1 MPSSFWYFLMMSP
14 VITYFIKLSSIRSKG
29 RYSFLCFQEKDT
41 TLSQNSMLF
50 SLRHHIIPY
59 SLYFF
64 NLSFYPISEKRCT
77 FAAQFMKD
85 RNLVIQKHDKRKQRT
100 SVIFYSMGKNER
112 INSEQEMP
120 AEANKDHSADADRVK
135 EVYKVTIAGSII
147 NVVLLVLKFAA
158 GILGHSAAMIAD
170 AIHSL
175 TDFATDVVVLV
186 FVKLGN
192 KPMDKDHDYGH
203 GKYETLATAIIGIS
217 LFVVGVMICYSGVTK
232 TYRAICGETLQQPG
246 IVALIAAIVSVVM
259 KEWAYQFT
267 VKAGKKYHSE
277 AVVANAWHHRS
288 DALSS
293 IGTMFGIGG
302 AIILGEKWA
311 VLDPLAAIIVS
322 AFIIKAAWGLVMQS
336 VKELTDASLPETEED
351 EILKI
356 ANGEQGVGEIHN
368 LRTRRI
374 GNKIAI
380 EMHVRMPGSLSLYEA
395 HEHAT
400 HIETKLKQHF
410 GADTHVG
417 IHLEPIKVN
426 GKYQKPE

>member
-1 MPSSFWYFLMMSP
+1 MD
-14 VITYFIKLSSIRSKG
+14 
-29 RYSFLCFQEKDT
+29 E
-41 TLSQNSMLF
+41 
-50 SLRHHIIPY
+50 
-59 SLYFF
+59 
-64 NLSFYPISEKRCT
+64 
-77 FAAQFMKD
+77 
-85 RNLVIQKHDKRKQRT
+85 KQRL
-100 SVIFYSMGKNER
+100 R
-112 INSEQEMP
+112 
-120 AEANKDHSADADRVK
+120 
-135 EVYKVTIAGSII
+135 EVYKVTLAGSVI
-147 NVVLLVLKFAA
+147 NVLLLVVKFAA

-192 KPMDKDHDYGH
+192 KPKDKDHDYGH

-217 LFVVGVMICYSGVTK
+217 LFVVGVLICYTGINK
-232 TYRAICGETLQQPG
+232 TYRAIEGETLQQPG
-246 IVALIAAIVSVVM
+246 VVALVAAIVSIVL

-267 VKAGKKYHSE
+267 VRVGKKCHSE

-293 IGTMFGIGG
+293 IGTMIGVGG
-302 AIILGEKWA
+302 AILLGDKWA

-322 AFIIKAAWGLVMQS
+322 AFIIKAAWGLVLQS
-336 VKELTDASLPETEED
+336 VKELTDASLPDAEEE
-351 EILKI
+351 EIMKL
-356 ANGEQGVGEIHN
+356 ANEESGVREIHN
-368 LRTRRI
+368 LQTRRI

-400 HIETKLKQHF
+400 DIEKRLKEKF

-426 GKYQKPE
+426 GKYEKPE

>member
-1 MPSSFWYFLMMSP
+1 M
-14 VITYFIKLSSIRSKG
+14 TD
-29 RYSFLCFQEKDT
+29 E
-41 TLSQNSMLF
+41 
-50 SLRHHIIPY
+50 
-59 SLYFF
+59 
-64 NLSFYPISEKRCT
+64 
-77 FAAQFMKD
+77 
-85 RNLVIQKHDKRKQRT
+85 KQRL
-100 SVIFYSMGKNER
+100 R
-112 INSEQEMP
+112 
-120 AEANKDHSADADRVK
+120 

-147 NVVLLVLKFAA
+147 NVLLLVLKFAA

-217 LFVVGVMICYSGVTK
+217 LFAVGVMICWSGLVK
-232 TYRAICGETLQQPG
+232 TYQALCGEQLQQPG
-246 IVALIAAIVSVVM
+246 VVALVAAVLSIVM

-267 VKAGKKYHSE
+267 VRVGRKFHSE

-293 IGTMFGIGG
+293 IGTMLGIGG
-302 AIILGEKWA
+302 AILLGDHWA
-311 VLDPLAAIIVS
+311 VLDPLAAIVVS
-322 AFIIKAAWGLVMQS
+322 VFIIKAAWSLVMQS
-336 VKELTDASLPETEED
+336 VKELTDASLSEKEED
-351 EILKI
+351 EILKTVS
-356 ANGEQGVGEIHN
+356 EEEGVGEIHN

-374 GNKIAI
+374 GNNIAI
-380 EMHVRMPGSLSLYEA
+380 EMHVRMPGSLSLYAA

-400 HIETKLKQHF
+400 AIENRLKQKY
-410 GADTHVG
+410 GAGTHVG
-417 IHLEPIKVN
+417 IHIEPIKIN

>member
-1 MPSSFWYFLMMSP
+1 
-14 VITYFIKLSSIRSKG
+14 
-29 RYSFLCFQEKDT
+29 
-41 TLSQNSMLF
+41 MLF
-50 SLRHHIIPY
+50 SLRYHIIPY

-64 NLSFYPISEKRCT
+64 NLPFYPLSEKRCT

-85 RNLVIQKHDKRKQRT
+85 KIKDWIIQKHDKRKQRT
-100 SVIFYSMGKNER
+100 SIGFYKMEKNEKV
-112 INSEQEMP
+112 NSVQEI
-120 AEANKDHSADADRVK
+120 AADKNKDHSADVDRVK

-192 KPMDKDHDYGH
+192 KPKDKDHDYGH
-203 GKYETLATAIIGIS
+203 GKYETLATTIIGIS

-246 IVALIAAIVSVVM
+246 VVALIAAIVSIVM

-267 VKAGKKYHSE
+267 VKAGRKYHSE

-302 AIILGEKWA
+302 AIILGEQWA
-311 VLDPLAAIIVS
+311 VLDPLAAIVVS

-356 ANGEQGVGEIHN
+356 ANEEQGAGEIHN

-400 HIETKLKQHF
+400 HIERRLKQKF
-410 GADTHVG
+410 GEDTHVG